1 MVERAKPPTGWWWI
15 ELGFDAD
22 TVTFPAWDSL
32 KDMQRQSYDDAMPAK
47 LARRCTANLQKDL
60 HRSWDSAA
68 CTGHSRPPHADTAL
82 FNTVAA
88 ACVTL
93 KLKYTQGMNL
103 VAAAILL
110 GCDFSVPTAYA
121 VMCTLLADAGLQ
133 AIYAAN
139 VPTVRAACTCA
150 MPWLARLAQAPASRL
165 AGAAHLPFPLPVA
178 PATAGHVHR
187 MLARVHAALCAAGR
201 PTALPG
207 HGNCGRVPAVRSCGA
222 DVCHVHHR
230 G

>member
-1 MVERAKPPTGWWWI
+1 MVERAKPPAGWWWI

-22 TVTFPAWDSL
+22 TVTFPAWDTL

-68 CTGHSRPPHADTAL
+68 CAGHSRPPHADTAL

-139 VPTVRAACTCA
+139 VPTVCAAYTSTKLWPTSVLWAWEAVTRALPLFAPACPLHSWTCTLSAGVCTCSA
-150 MPWLARLAQAPASRL
+150 MRRRLTGDFARSWLPQAGSR
-165 AGAAHLPFPLPVA
+165 G
-178 PATAGHVHR
+178 
-187 MLARVHAALCAAGR
+187 
-201 PTALPG
+201 
-207 HGNCGRVPAVRSCGA
+207 S
-222 DVCHVHHR
+222 
-230 G
+230 